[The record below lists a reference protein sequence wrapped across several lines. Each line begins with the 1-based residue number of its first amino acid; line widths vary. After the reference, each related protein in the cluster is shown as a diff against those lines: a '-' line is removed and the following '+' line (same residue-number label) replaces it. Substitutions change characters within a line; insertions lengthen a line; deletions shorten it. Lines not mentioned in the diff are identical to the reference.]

1 MIESFLTAF
10 VIYFVVIDPVGS
22 APIFLSVT
30 SHFTKAERYKVALEA
45 TGIALLIM
53 IFFGTCGTWI
63 LHYLQISIPAFN
75 IAGGII
81 LLLVALD
88 MLTNKRHD
96 RKRRDLSEN
105 EGNEGVAVYPLAIPL
120 LAGPAAITSVM
131 MVSGGS
137 NKALEVVMPGYFALI
152 LVMFITALIFMLTG
166 FFQEYINHKITSVF
180 SKITAIILAAL
191 SIQYLINGLISPG
204 LLKSLS

>member
-45 TGIALLIM
+45 TSIALLIM

-75 IAGGII
+75 NRGRDHTVISRFRYA
-81 LLLVALD
+81 
-88 MLTNKRHD
+88 NK
-96 RKRRDLSEN
+96 
-105 EGNEGVAVYPLAIPL
+105 
-120 LAGPAAITSVM
+120 
-131 MVSGGS
+131 
-137 NKALEVVMPGYFALI
+137 
-152 LVMFITALIFMLTG
+152 
-166 FFQEYINHKITSVF
+166 
-180 SKITAIILAAL
+180 
-191 SIQYLINGLISPG
+191 
-204 LLKSLS
+204 

>member
-30 SHFTKAERYKVALEA
+30 SHLTKIQKYKVAMEA
-45 TGIALLIM
+45 TIIASLIM
-53 IFFGTCGTWI
+53 IFFGMCGTWI
-63 LHYLQISIPAFN
+63 LHYLQISISAFK

-88 MLTNKRHD
+88 MLSSKRHD
-96 RKRRDLSEN
+96 RKRQQLSEDD
-105 EGNEGVAVYPLAIPL
+105 GNDGLAVYPLAIPL

-131 MVSGGS
+131 MISGRS
-137 NKALEVVMPGYFALI
+137 NINFEEMLPGYFALI

-166 FFQEYINHKITSVF
+166 FFQEYINYKITSVF
-180 SKITAIILAAL
+180 SRITAIILAAL
-191 SIQYLINGLISPG
+191 SIQYLINGLISLG
-204 LLKSLS
+204 VLRALS